1 MLARECL
8 VCTTKYT
15 AEKMFTR
22 NLFLTS
28 LSYQLAK
35 FAITFSLDDEVLLS
49 VISTVD
55 RVFVVGDRTPIP
67 WICVHTDLKTGGRRV
82 DLGTLIIA
90 FHA

>member
-1 MLARECL
+1 MLARECI

-35 FAITFSLDDEVLLS
+35 FAITFSLDDEVLMS
-49 VISTVD
+49 VISTVE
-55 RVFVVGDRTPIP
+55 
-67 WICVHTDLKTGGRRV
+67 CL
-82 DLGTLIIA
+82 
-90 FHA
+90 

>member
-1 MLARECL
+1 MLARECI

-35 FAITFSLDDEVLLS
+35 FAITFSLDDEVLMS
-49 VISTVD
+49 VISTVECLWL
-55 RVFVVGDRTPIP
+55 VIAPPFPGYVCIS
-67 WICVHTDLKTGGRRV
+67 TDLKTGGRRV